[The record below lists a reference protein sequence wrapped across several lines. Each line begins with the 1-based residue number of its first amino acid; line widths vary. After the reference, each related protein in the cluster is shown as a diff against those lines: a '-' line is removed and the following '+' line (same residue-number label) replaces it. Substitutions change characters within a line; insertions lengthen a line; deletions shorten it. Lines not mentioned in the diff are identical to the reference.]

1 MKTGNVVI
9 KLPEKIKMTV
19 RSVKG
24 TEVICDWFKPKGDSY
39 EGKLYQET
47 FNKDELV
54 VIQE

>member
-9 KLPEKIKMTV
+9 KPPEKIKMTV

-24 TEVICDWFKPKGDSY
+24 AEVACDWFKPKGDSY

-54 VIQE
+54 VILE